1 MQLCKTP
8 NINHWIIILN
18 GNIKL
23 ILNNYMKTL
32 KLCWDLEDQF
42 LDINLPRRSY
52 EFIPPMGIVDE
63 KLKQC
68 QYQHLWA
75 ATRVN

>member
-1 MQLCKTP
+1 
-8 NINHWIIILN
+8 
-18 GNIKL
+18 
-23 ILNNYMKTL
+23 MKTL

-42 LDINLPRRSY
+42 LDINLPRGSY